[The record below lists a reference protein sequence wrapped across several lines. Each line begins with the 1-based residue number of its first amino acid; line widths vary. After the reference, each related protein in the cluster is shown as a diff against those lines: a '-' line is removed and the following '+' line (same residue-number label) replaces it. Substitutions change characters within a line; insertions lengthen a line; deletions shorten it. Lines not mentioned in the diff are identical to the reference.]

1 MSKQQLLV
9 VDDDAHMRGLI
20 RAAFEGVGYTVR
32 EASVG
37 EVAVELCRTQPP
49 ALVVLDVSLGP
60 DSIDGF
66 EACRRIRRFSDVPV
80 VFLTAREE
88 DIDQV
93 AGLSIGADDYL
104 TKPVAPRVLV
114 AHAEAVLRR
123 ESGRMERDYGP
134 VYETP
139 GLRIDM
145 QARTVTVA
153 NNAVVDLTGIQFDL
167 LAALAERPNRVLTRE
182 QLIER
187 AWGNWYGPDHHLDV
201 HLSRLRARIL
211 DAGGPRV
218 GCAVRGVGFR
228 LRD

>member
-1 MSKQQLLV
+1 MTKAQVLV
-9 VDDDAHMRGLI
+9 VDDDPHMRGLI
-20 RAAFEGVGYTVR
+20 GATLSEQGHTVR
-32 EASVG
+32 EAATG
-37 EVAVELCRTQPP
+37 EEAIEACRTQTPS
-49 ALVVLDVSLGP
+49 LVVLDVNLGT
-60 DSIDGF
+60 DGIDGF

-80 VFLTAREE
+80 VFLTARQD

-104 TKPVAPRVLV
+104 TKPVAPRVLA
-114 AHAEAVLRR
+114 AHVDAVLRR
-123 ESGRMERDYGP
+123 ESGRMERDAGP

-145 QARTVTVA
+145 QSRTVTVGSTP
-153 NNAVVDLTGIQFDL
+153 VELTRIQFDL
-167 LAALAERPNRVLTRE
+167 LAALAERPSRVLTRE

-187 AWGNWYGPDHHLDV
+187 AWGNWFGADHHLDV

-211 DAGGPRV
+211 EAGGPRV

>member
-1 MSKQQLLV
+1 MTKVRILV
-9 VDDDAHMRGLI
+9 VDDDPHMRGLE
-20 RAAFEGVGYTVR
+20 RAALEDHGYAVS
-32 EASVG
+32 EAATG
-37 EVAVELCRTQPP
+37 EEAVATCRSESPT
-49 ALVVLDVSLGP
+49 LVVLDVGLGD
-60 DSIDGF
+60 DSVDGF
-66 EACRRIRRFSDVPV
+66 ETCRRIRRFSDVPV
-80 VFLTAREE
+80 VLLTARSD

-114 AHAEAVLRR
+114 AHVEAILRR
-123 ESGRMERDYGP
+123 ESGPPEGDRGV

-145 QARTVTVA
+145 QARTVTVGA
-153 NNAVVDLTGIQFDL
+153 TDVELTRIQFDL
-167 LAALAERPNRVLTRE
+167 LAALAERPSRVLTRE

-187 AWGNWYGPDHHLDV
+187 AWGNWYGADHHLDV

-211 DAGGPRV
+211 AAGGPRV

>member
-1 MSKQQLLV
+1 MTKVRILV
-9 VDDDAHMRGLI
+9 VDDDPHMRGLL
-20 RAAFEGVGYTVR
+20 RAAFEDHGYAVL
-32 EASVG
+32 EASSG
-37 EVAVELCRTQPP
+37 EEAVATCRAESPT
-49 ALVVLDVSLGP
+49 LVVLDVGMG
-60 DSIDGF
+60 DESIDGF

-80 VFLTAREE
+80 VFLTARSD

-114 AHAEAVLRR
+114 AHVEAILRR
-123 ESGRMERDYGP
+123 EAGPPEGERGV

-145 QARTVTVA
+145 QARTVTVGSTD
-153 NNAVVDLTGIQFDL
+153 VELTRIQFDL
-167 LAALAERPNRVLTRE
+167 LAALAERPSRVLTRE

-187 AWGNWYGPDHHLDV
+187 AWGNWYGADHHLDV

-211 DAGGPRV
+211 AAGGPRV